1 MAWLLCAATVL
12 LLTAGALVTGTG
24 SSLAVPD
31 WPLAYGQL
39 FPPMVGGILFEHG
52 HRLIAASAG
61 LLSVVLAVTLW
72 RTERRRWV
80 RNVAYGAVGLVVFQ
94 GLLGGIT
101 VLLLL
106 PRSVS
111 ISHALFAQ
119 LFFLTTVILV
129 QVTAPGWTALA
140 SVARPAERQ
149 LAPLGMAAV
158 FALLGQL
165 VLGATVR
172 HHGAGLAIPDFPL
185 AYGALIPPLESF
197 PVLIHFLHRVGALVV
212 LALLALV
219 CLKSWRLGARGP
231 LFRPALA
238 MAVLGLAQVLLGG
251 TVIWSQ
257 KAVLV
262 TTGHLVVGALLLG
275 ATGLWTL
282 RALAAGPAGNPGGR
296 SGWGAGR

>member
-1 MAWLLCAATVL
+1 MRSSITFSPGAHARGSSTASRLAHGLAWLLCAATVL

-39 FPPMVGGILFEHG
+39 FPPMVGGILYEHG
-52 HRLIAASAG
+52 HRLIAAGAG

-80 RNVAYGAVGLVVFQ
+80 RNVAWGAVGLVVFQ

-119 LFFLTTVILV
+119 LFFLATVILV
-129 QVTAPGWTALA
+129 QATAPGWTAIA
-140 SVARPAERQ
+140 SVVRPLERQ
-149 LAPLGMAAV
+149 LAPLGLAAV

-172 HHGAGLAIPDFPL
+172 HHGAG
-185 AYGALIPPLESF
+185 
-197 PVLIHFLHRVGALVV
+197 
-212 LALLALV
+212 
-219 CLKSWRLGARGP
+219 
-231 LFRPALA
+231 
-238 MAVLGLAQVLLGG
+238 
-251 TVIWSQ
+251 
-257 KAVLV
+257 
-262 TTGHLVVGALLLG
+262 
-275 ATGLWTL
+275 
-282 RALAAGPAGNPGGR
+282 
-296 SGWGAGR
+296 